1 MYLTNTVRRP
11 APERNE
17 IKGRKAAHFRCL
29 LLLSSL
35 ASKNLSI
42 SSSHNTRR
50 VSERVRASGQTLRLE
65 FLGGKQLVR
74 RWCKGWVL
82 NLIAN
87 Y

>member
-17 IKGRKAAHFRCL
+17 IKGRK
-29 LLLSSL
+29 SSTF
-35 ASKNLSI
+35 SMPVVVKQFGFKKNLSI
-42 SSSHNTRR
+42 SSSHITRR

-74 RWCKGWVL
+74 RWCKGWFL

-87 Y
+87 